1 MEAGHNLSVIN
12 RRNRPISQAQ
22 DQEGILC
29 PFCPGRRYVAER
41 RAMTN
46 AMNLS
51 ELLLQESEYQRLRGI
66 LAKTQKDLHADL
78 VLLIDRAGHEIAS
91 EGTGLSADHTALAS
105 LAAANLAATE
115 ELARLVGETDFSIIY
130 HQGRHRSIHISDV
143 ARRLSL
149 VLVFDD
155 AVSLGMVRWKVKRA
169 TAALEEVLLRIPPKS
184 KSATAAGQAPGSP
197 PVFTDAEIDR
207 LIRHFAPKADVE
219 GKV

>member
-1 MEAGHNLSVIN
+1 MAG
-12 RRNRPISQAQ
+12 
-22 DQEGILC
+22 
-29 PFCPGRRYVAER
+29 Y
-41 RAMTN
+41 RAITVV
-46 AMNLS
+46 MNLS

-91 EGTGLSADHTALAS
+91 EGVGLTADHTALAS
-105 LAAANLAATE
+105 LAAANLAATQ

-143 ARRLSL
+143 ARHLSL

-155 AVSLGMVRWKVKRA
+155 AVSMGMVRWKVKRA
-169 TAALEEVLLRIPPKS
+169 TASLDEILQRIPAKLKPAS
-184 KSATAAGQAPGSP
+184 VTAQASTSTPL
-197 PVFTDAEIDR
+197 FTDAEIDR
-207 LIRHFAPKADVE
+207 LIRHFAPKADIE